1 MILCVF
7 ESLWQKNN
15 FTKSQKFR
23 IFITV
28 KRRKFIQNVASLG
41 VASIILPSFQT
52 NKKSETIS
60 TVATQKTIPKGLM
73 KGDTIGIT
81 GPAGAIYEPETI
93 DRITGV
99 LTELGFKFKLGKTLY
114 ERYGYLAG
122 TDQMRADELMEF
134 YKDTSLKAILT
145 MRGGWGCAR
154 ILDLLDY
161 EVIAQNPKVLMGFS
175 DITSLVNAVY
185 LKTGVVTYHG
195 PCGYSTWTDF
205 STTYVTKAVA
215 AGVPF
220 TMKNP
225 DDYLTDLLTLSPGKA
240 EGELLGGNITVLVSM
255 IGTAYEPNWQ
265 DKILFLEE
273 TNEEPYRIDRMFWQ
287 MKQAG
292 IFNKVKGIVFGSF
305 TKCFAEEPEK
315 SFTLHEVLEQ
325 HFKGLSIPVYMGA
338 TFGHMSPK
346 FTLPIGINAEID
358 ADNFTI
364 KTLERSV
371 SV

>member
-1 MILCVF
+1 V
-7 ESLWQKNN
+7 SLSLGGKMNN
-15 FTKSQKFR
+15 FKKSQEFR
-23 IFITV
+23 IFITM
-28 KRRKFIQNVASLG
+28 KRRKFIRNVAGLG
-41 VASIILPSFQT
+41 LASAILPSFQSSE
-52 NKKSETIS
+52 KSETGAM
-60 TVATQKTIPKGLM
+60 VAAPKVLPKGLM
-73 KGDTIGIT
+73 KGHVIGIT
-81 GPAGAIYEPETI
+81 GPAGAIYEEFTI
-93 DRITGV
+93 TRITDR

-134 YKDTSLKAILT
+134 YKDPSIDAILT

-161 EVIAQNPKVLMGFS
+161 EVIKQHPKVLMGFS

-185 LKTGVVTYHG
+185 LKTGIVTYHG

-215 AGVPF
+215 AGTPF

-240 EGELLGGNITVLVSM
+240 EGELIGGNITVLVSM

-305 TKCFAEEPEK
+305 NKCFAEEPEK

-346 FTLPIGINAEID
+346 FTLPIGVLAEID

>member
-1 MILCVF
+1 M
-7 ESLWQKNN
+7 
-15 FTKSQKFR
+15 
-23 IFITV
+23 
-28 KRRKFIQNVASLG
+28 KRRKFIRNVAGLG
-41 VASIILPSFQT
+41 IASVVLPSFQT
-52 NKKSETIS
+52 SDEETTTSGS
-60 TVATQKTIPKGLM
+60 TSKTLPKALL
-73 KGDTIGIT
+73 KGDLIGIT

-93 DRITGV
+93 DRIV
-99 LTELGFKFKLGKTLY
+99 NRLKELGFECKLGKTLY
-114 ERYGYLAG
+114 EHYGYLAG

-134 YKDTSLKAILT
+134 YKDPSVKAILT

-161 EVIAQNPKVLMGFS
+161 EVIKQHPKILMGFS

-185 LKTGVVTYHG
+185 KKTGIVTYHG

-205 STTYVTKAVA
+205 STGYVTKAVVLGA
-215 AGVPF
+215 PF

-225 DDYLTDLLTLSPGKA
+225 DDYTADLLTLSPGKA
-240 EGELLGGNITVLVSM
+240 EGELIGGNITVLVSM
-255 IGTAYEPNWQ
+255 IGTAYEPDWQ

-292 IFNKVKGIVFGSF
+292 IFSKAKGIVFGSF
-305 TKCFAEEPEK
+305 NKCFPEEPEK

-346 FTLPIGINAEID
+346 FTLPVGVRAEID
-358 ADNFTI
+358 ADHFTI
-364 KTLERSV
+364 RTLERSV
-371 SV
+371 MA

>member
-1 MILCVF
+1 M
-7 ESLWQKNN
+7 
-15 FTKSQKFR
+15 
-23 IFITV
+23 
-28 KRRKFIQNVASLG
+28 KRRKFIRNVAG
-41 VASIILPSFQT
+41 ITAASVVLPSFRIPQ
-52 NKKSETIS
+52 NLNGSEAAGKT
-60 TVATQKTIPKGLM
+60 KTICKAIL
-73 KGDTIGIT
+73 KGDTIAIT

-93 DRITGV
+93 DRITNR
-99 LTELGFKFKLGKTLY
+99 LTELGFKYKLGKTLY

-122 TDQMRADELMEF
+122 TDQVRADELMEF
-134 YKDTSLKAILT
+134 YKDSTVKAILT

-161 EVIAQNPKVLMGFS
+161 EVIRQNPKILMGFS

-185 LKTGVVTYHG
+185 TKTGQVTFHG

-205 STTYVTKAVA
+205 STGYVTKAIAVGA
-215 AGVPF
+215 PF

-225 DDYLTDLLTLSPGKA
+225 DDFLDHLHTLSPGIA
-240 EGELLGGNITVLVSM
+240 EGELVGGNITVIVSM
-255 IGTAYEPNWQ
+255 IGTAYEPDWQ

-292 IFNKVKGIVFGSF
+292 IFSKVKGIVFGSF
-305 TKCFAEEPEK
+305 NKCFAEEPEK

-346 FTLPIGINAEID
+346 FTLPIGVMAELD

-364 KTLERSV
+364 RTLERSV
-371 SV
+371 MA

>member
-1 MILCVF
+1 M
-7 ESLWQKNN
+7 
-15 FTKSQKFR
+15 
-23 IFITV
+23 
-28 KRRKFIQNVASLG
+28 KRRKFIQSVAGLG
-41 VASIILPSFQT
+41 VASIVLPSFQS
-52 NKKSETIS
+52 NEKSQHSS
-60 TVATQKTIPKGLM
+60 TDSPQKIIPKGLI
-73 KGDTIGIT
+73 KGDIIGIT
-81 GPAGAIYEPETI
+81 GPAGAIYEPHTI
-93 DRITGV
+93 TRMTDR

-114 ERYGYLAG
+114 ERFGYLAG
-122 TDQMRADELMEF
+122 SDQMRADELMEF
-134 YKDTSLKAILT
+134 YQDTSIKAILT

-161 EVIAQNPKVLMGFS
+161 EVIKQNPKVLMGFS
-175 DITSLVNAVY
+175 DITSLINAVY
-185 LKTGVVTYHG
+185 LRTGIVTYHG

-205 STTYVTKAVA
+205 STIYVTKAVA

-225 DDYLTDLLTLSPGKA
+225 EDYLTDLLTLSPGKA
-240 EGELLGGNITVLVSM
+240 QGELIGGNITVLVSM
-255 IGTAYEPNWQ
+255 IGTPYEPNWQ

-305 TKCFAEEPEK
+305 NKCFPEEPEK
-315 SFTLHEVLEQ
+315 SFTLHEILEQ
-325 HFKGLSIPVYMGA
+325 HFTGLSIPVYMGA

-346 FTLPIGINAEID
+346 FTLPIGVLAEMD

-371 SV
+371 MA

>member
-1 MILCVF
+1 M
-7 ESLWQKNN
+7 
-15 FTKSQKFR
+15 
-23 IFITV
+23 
-28 KRRKFIQNVASLG
+28 KRRKFIRNVAGLT
-41 VASIILPSFQT
+41 VASALLPSFSSNAKNQST
-52 NKKSETIS
+52 NALTR
-60 TVATQKTIPKGLM
+60 VLPKALL

-93 DRITGV
+93 DRITNR
-99 LTELGFKFKLGKTLY
+99 LTELGFKFKLGQTLY

-122 TDQMRADELMEF
+122 TDEMRADELMAF
-134 YKDTSLKAILT
+134 YQDSSVKAILT

-161 EVIAQNPKVLMGFS
+161 ELIAKHPKILMGFS
-175 DITSLVNAVY
+175 DITSLVNAIYV
-185 LKTGVVTYHG
+185 KTGIVTFHG

-205 STTYVTKAVA
+205 STNYVTRALA
-215 AGVPF
+215 LGAPF

-225 DDYLTDLLTLSPGKA
+225 DDFQADLLTLSPGKA
-240 EGELLGGNITVLVSM
+240 EGELVGGNITVMVSM
-255 IGTAYEPNWQ
+255 IGTAYEPDWQ

-292 IFNKVKGIVFGSF
+292 IFEKVKGIVFGSF
-305 TKCFAEEPEK
+305 NKCFPEEPEK

-346 FTLPIGINAEID
+346 FTLPIGVLAELD

-364 KTLERSV
+364 RTLERSV
-371 SV
+371 MA